1 MAKKWPELK
10 KFIPKNPE
18 KYVGDV
24 NDIVMR
30 SSWEIKFA
38 HYCDI
43 NPSIIQWNSEG
54 VKIPYWSRED
64 NKMRT
69 YHLDFVIIVKTYT
82 GIKTMLI
89 EIKPYKQTIK
99 PVKTRGKKESSF
111 LNEMAVYNVNMDKW
125 THATAYAKERN
136 WQFVIMTEE
145 ELYNVDVRK

>member
-1 MAKKWPELK
+1 MKLNKQINTILSIVVLLGMLVLYYLNTNKKVVFMAKKWPELK

-111 LNEMAVYNVNMDKW
+111 LKSF
-125 THATAYAKERN
+125 TC
-136 WQFVIMTEE
+136 
-145 ELYNVDVRK
+145 